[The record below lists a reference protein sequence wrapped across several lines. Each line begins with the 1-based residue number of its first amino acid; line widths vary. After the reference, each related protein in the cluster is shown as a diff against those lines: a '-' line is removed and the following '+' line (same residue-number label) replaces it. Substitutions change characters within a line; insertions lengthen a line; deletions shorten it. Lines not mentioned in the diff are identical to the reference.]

1 MKKQQ
6 ISSDIKRRAAFFNY
20 CFEKGLRSV
29 GTYKSMT
36 AMVFE
41 KKQPETT
48 VYHQHEAHTQ
58 LVNNNQSITKNETVV
73 QNIHHL
79 SVNNTQENILT
90 AHTSFPE
97 IPPSQSISPK
107 EERMEKS
114 AAVHNK
120 LDLFTSRVHKRFH
133 VFNQHQHKHSNGEDK
148 RVSLPQHMSMPT
160 SNMTQHTHVEMNEN
174 QHTEVQHPLP
184 KNIIQTE
191 SIKALEKRLL
201 KRIDAKMN
209 VNKNEQKRNNVFD
222 EERIVLQREE
232 KKMVDKVYT
241 LVMKRRDK
249 ELKRKGYL
257 YG

>member
-6 ISSDIKRRAAFFNY
+6 ISSDIKRRAFFFNY
-20 CFEKGLRSV
+20 CFEKGLRFV
-29 GTYKSMT
+29 DTYKSMT

-48 VYHQHEAHTQ
+48 VYHQHKAYTQ
-58 LVNNNQSITKNETVV
+58 WVNNNQNITNNETVV

-79 SVNNTQENILT
+79 SVNNTPENILT
-90 AHTSFPE
+90 THTSFPK
-97 IPPSQSISPK
+97 IPPSQSIFLK
-107 EERMEKS
+107 EERMQKIT
-114 AAVHNK
+114 AVHHK

-133 VFNQHQHKHSNGEDK
+133 IFGQYQHQHQYQHSIGEDK
-148 RVSLPQHMSMPT
+148 RVSLSH
-160 SNMTQHTHVEMNEN
+160 MTQHRHVEMNEN
-174 QHTEVQHPLP
+174 QHTEVQHLSLT
-184 KNIIQTE
+184 NTIQTE
-191 SIKALEKRLL
+191 SIKVLEERLL
-201 KRIDAKMN
+201 NRIDAKMN
-209 VNKNEQKRNNVFD
+209 VNTNEQKRNNMH
-222 EERIVLQREE
+222 EEHIVLQREE